1 MPPLGDFVVA
11 PFSFSTD
18 SNLQIVIRF
27 HQQRERMTATAETAL
42 LRDADK
48 VKSTCSEAPP
58 PSETVSTVSA
68 LTMHFR
74 RAMASYRKL
83 TKLQVFAIV
92 ILLIINVV
100 SGAGQLLTLNKVV
113 AAFPSNGPI
122 INVPFTILTLSS
134 TLTAVITMAC
144 FIVYCIV
151 KRPNLRF
158 VFTLK
163 NLVLSAGLGFTVALN
178 GILIVS
184 ATGNVPEILQAF
196 LLSTTVIWTFL
207 FVKLIFGEKRSYKS
221 PLVALSFLLSLAG
234 ILVGSASKFTASG
247 MSLNTGLWTLVF
259 AAGLIPG
266 ALNGVVSAK
275 FMRDFTIEEPEKK
288 SISKRLLEEN
298 DYLIR
303 YGTEST
309 AAAAGS
315 VQVPIPTEAAPA
327 PSKVGTDA
335 ATAKFACLAFGS
347 LSQAVLMF
355 CLLPAS
361 ALPWFGTAPNLH
373 VLGEGLVNGY
383 KCTFDALPDCDGA
396 LLAFLAFLTTFIVNA
411 VANLWLNYYSP
422 AMTSMVGELTA
433 PFSAVALI
441 AIPALNVRH
450 KAYNVGESVG
460 AVLLITLGSVIYTVW
475 EESTRGGEAVA
486 TLAVADEEVSSD
498 ANPVV

>member
-1 MPPLGDFVVA
+1 
-11 PFSFSTD
+11 
-18 SNLQIVIRF
+18 
-27 HQQRERMTATAETAL
+27 MTATTETAL

-48 VKSTCSEAPP
+48 AKSACSEAPP
-58 PSETVSTVSA
+58 PSAVSTVSA

-134 TLTAVITMAC
+134 TLTAVITMFC

-207 FVKLIFGEKRSYKS
+207 FVKLMFGEKRSYKS

-303 YGTEST
+303 YGTES
-309 AAAAGS
+309 AATGS
-315 VQVPIPTEAAPA
+315 VQVQIPVEAAPT

-347 LSQAVLMF
+347 LSQAILMF

-396 LLAFLAFLTTFIVNA
+396 LVAFLAFLTTFIVNA

-475 EESTRGGEAVA
+475 EESTRGGEAAA
-486 TLAVADEEVSSD
+486 TLAVSPNAEVASD
-498 ANPVV
+498 ANPAV